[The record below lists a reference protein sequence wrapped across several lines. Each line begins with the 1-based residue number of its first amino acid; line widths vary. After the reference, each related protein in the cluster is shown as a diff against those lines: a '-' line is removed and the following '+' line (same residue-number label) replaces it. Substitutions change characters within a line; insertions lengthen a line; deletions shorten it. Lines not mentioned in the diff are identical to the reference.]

1 MSGMEWMQRMLRI
14 YQAGAGFFAGPGEAW
29 DRPEFRRDF
38 SEMNREEFVLEYDFL
53 FRGADADVEMILWA
67 SGCSGRGN
75 ILWDGTTLEV
85 IKTYHSWGYRPVKME
100 GNPPDYLG
108 EMFRFL
114 AYLTSA
120 GIHCLRQGED
130 PAGPLAAAE
139 AFIRNYVFNTAV
151 TVAGCIRAC
160 RKDSP
165 FLAVVERLARALEVA
180 GGVEAGDLERSDA
193 GFDPEIGRAHV

>member
-1 MSGMEWMQRMLRI
+1 MSGMERLQRMLEI
-14 YQAGAGFFAGPGEAW
+14 YQAGAGDQPG
-29 DRPEFRRDF
+29 FRRYF
-38 SEMNREEFVLEYDFL
+38 PEMDREEFVLEYDFL
-53 FRGADADVEMILWA
+53 FRGTDADVEMVLWA

-75 ILWDGTTLEV
+75 VLWDGTTLEV
-85 IKTYHSWGYRPVKME
+85 IKTYYSWGYRPVKME

-120 GIHCLRQGED
+120 GIYCQKHGED
-130 PAGPLAAAE
+130 PVGPLAAAE
-139 AFIRNYVFNTAV
+139 AFIRNYVLSTAV

-165 FLAVVERLARALEVA
+165 FLAVVERLARALEDA
-180 GGVEAGDLERSDA
+180 GGG
-193 GFDPEIGRAHV
+193 GFGTV

>member
-1 MSGMEWMQRMLRI
+1 MSGMERMLGI

-29 DRPEFRRDF
+29 DQPGFRRYF
-38 SEMNREEFVLEYDFL
+38 PEMDREEFVLEYDFL
-53 FRGADADVEMILWA
+53 FRGTDADVEMVLWA

-75 ILWDGTTLEV
+75 VLWDGTTLEV
-85 IKTYHSWGYRPVKME
+85 IKTYYSWGYRPVKME

-120 GIHCLRQGED
+120 GIHCQKQGED

-139 AFIRNYVFNTAV
+139 AFIRN
-151 TVAGCIRAC
+151 
-160 RKDSP
+160 
-165 FLAVVERLARALEVA
+165 
-180 GGVEAGDLERSDA
+180 
-193 GFDPEIGRAHV
+193 